1 MWYWNYTIAIYGF
14 CTLNVRG
21 LLPSKAK
28 ALFTV
33 NSLRSRDISN
43 IVSSLSNNLIDFD
56 TPIHV
61 VKGFQGDNLEELQT
75 NLKTKK

>member
-1 MWYWNYTIAIYGF
+1 MA
-14 CTLNVRG
+14 
-21 LLPSKAK
+21 SKAK

-75 NLKTKK
+75 NLKTKKYLPVWNGGEYSRT

>member
-1 MWYWNYTIAIYGF
+1 MYSEINSFKNGGIGTIRLSF
-14 CTLNVRG
+14 TDFVPLMEV

-61 VKGFQGDNLEELQT
+61 VKGFQGVN
-75 NLKTKK
+75 